1 MKKNKYILTALTIFF
16 GLILSVNAKTND
28 ITNLPSNTVDFNKKG
43 SIEITLKLETEEIAI
58 PGVELSVYKLADATE
73 ENYNLKFTYTEEYN
87 DCQVSLDDL
96 TDNTLTNDLLKCT
109 ENKSA
114 KYSNITDN
122 NGKVKYEDLDLGL
135 YLIKQT
141 NKVKGYSNIEPFLI
155 TIPNIENNSWIYDIK
170 SLPKTEI
177 YREID
182 LTVKKVWNSNNKN
195 HPSQVTINLLKNN
208 KVIDTVILNKNNN
221 WTYTW
226 ENIEKSDKYSIKEI
240 NVPKGY
246 TDSYKK
252 EGNTYIVTNTD
263 TLANTGQIYY
273 PIIICVTLG
282 MIFILLGFIESRK
295 ED

>member
-1 MKKNKYILTALTIFF
+1 MAK
-16 GLILSVNAKTND
+16 VNAKTND

-43 SIEITLKLETEEIAI
+43 SIEITVKLETEEIAT

-96 TDNTLTNDLLKCT
+96 TDNNLTNDLLKCT

-114 KYSNITDN
+114 KYSDITDN
-122 NGKVKYEDLDLGL
+122 NGKVKYDDLDLGL

-195 HPSQVTINLLKNN
+195 NPSQVTINLLKNN
-208 KVIDTVILNKNNN
+208 KVIDAVNLNKNNN